1 MTKFHPFDSSY
12 KGITG
17 WMSRKV
23 MIYLGIGLIIL
34 IIYRYFLE

>member
-1 MTKFHPFDSSY
+1 MTKFNPFDSNY

-17 WMSRKV
+17 WMNRKI
-23 MIYLGIGLIIL
+23 MLYLGLGLALL